1 MKGRRAAMSQNIFG
15 YISSRLVAR
24 EWRPGAPARGHLM
37 VSVAE
42 AGAGTLRTQ
51 RLAPGQPDPE
61 QLPPVQPDPEQ
72 LPPVQ
77 PDPERPVPESVAAVG
92 GRHRSPPAT
101 LSWQCA
107 FWMPICD
114 FRRGGP
120 ALTPAGAR
128 RGLD

>member
-51 RLAPGQPDPE
+51 RLATGQPDPE
-61 QLPPVQPDPEQ
+61 QLPPEQPDPG
-72 LPPVQ
+72 
-77 PDPERPVPESVAAVG
+77 SVAAVEE
-92 GRHRSPPAT
+92 RHRSAPAAT
-101 LSWQCA
+101 RSWQCA
-107 FWMPICD
+107 FWIPVCG
-114 FRRGGP
+114 F
-120 ALTPAGAR
+120 
-128 RGLD
+128 